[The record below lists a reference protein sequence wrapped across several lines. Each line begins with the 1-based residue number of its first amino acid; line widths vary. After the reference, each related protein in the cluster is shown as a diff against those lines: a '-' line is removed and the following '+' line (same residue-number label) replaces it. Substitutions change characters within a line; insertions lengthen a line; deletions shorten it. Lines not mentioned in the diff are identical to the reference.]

1 MVVSVYITGM
11 IVWLI
16 SFCPLLNL
24 SAADLNWDNRSIER
38 KINKQSKQVKE
49 ITDSKET
56 SSLPLADAEK
66 KKSSKYLVMSLATS
80 ELPRWCSG
88 KESVCQCRRYRSQV
102 QSLVL
107 EDPLEKEWQPIP
119 VFLPRKY
126 QGQRNLES
134 YSPWGCKESD
144 TT

>member
-1 MVVSVYITGM
+1 M
-11 IVWLI
+11 
-16 SFCPLLNL
+16 
-24 SAADLNWDNRSIER
+24 
-38 KINKQSKQVKE
+38 KE

-107 EDPLEKEWQPIP
+107 EDPLEKEMATYSSIP
-119 VFLPRKY
+119 AWGIPWTE
-126 QGQRNLES
+126 ES
-134 YSPWGCKESD
+134 GGVAKSW
-144 TT
+144 T